1 MYSRY
6 LLRIIPLPLLF
17 FVAGCASQNVA
28 DPNAI
33 TLKQALVDT
42 VDALDAAHQES
53 LLHRT
58 NFGFYGCTVTAVFN
72 ISATAGQDNKL
83 ALTASG
89 PPATILP
96 VSLGASGSVEST
108 ASGTRGNTVT
118 ILLATKP
125 CLASAGGGSGAS
137 GGTKGKG
144 ASGGT
149 KGSGASSGGL
159 QDPTDILF
167 DQPKKPK
174 KRVPAGQ

>member
-1 MYSRY
+1 MSLSRF
-6 LLRIIPLPLLF
+6 LGIIASPLICCL
-17 FVAGCASQNVA
+17 AGCASQDVA

-89 PPATILP
+89 PPAKILP
-96 VSLGASGSVEST
+96 VTLGASGSFEST

-118 ILLATKP
+118 VVLATKP
-125 CLASAGGGSGAS
+125 CLAKAAASAGATGSTGNKGSASKGTGGS
-137 GGTKGKG
+137 
-144 ASGGT
+144 
-149 KGSGASSGGL
+149 
-159 QDPTDILF
+159 
-167 DQPKKPK
+167 
-174 KRVPAGQ
+174 